1 MSLNQ
6 ILNITSGTTS
16 SEAEKKYV
24 YTINSDAASM
34 YFSYDN
40 TNRKKRYLEYQRLKF
55 GSHLTIKAIYKQ
67 YKKFLPCHL
76 SVKGENIAKQNTL
89 LWPQTITAIKCSYP
103 SHQSQFRL
111 LTD

>member
-1 MSLNQ
+1 MYWLMNYKYSDTNSKNFSDTQNQILILMSNFLSLNQ

-40 TNRKKRYLEYQRLKF
+40 TNRKKI
-55 GSHLTIKAIYKQ
+55 S
-67 YKKFLPCHL
+67 
-76 SVKGENIAKQNTL
+76 
-89 LWPQTITAIKCSYP
+89 
-103 SHQSQFRL
+103 
-111 LTD
+111 

>member
-1 MSLNQ
+1 MSNFLSLSQ

-40 TNRKKRYLEYQRLKF
+40 TNRKKV
-55 GSHLTIKAIYKQ
+55 S
-67 YKKFLPCHL
+67 
-76 SVKGENIAKQNTL
+76 
-89 LWPQTITAIKCSYP
+89 
-103 SHQSQFRL
+103 
-111 LTD
+111 